1 MKKNIINNGSI
12 KGEPINGNP
21 AKNNPA
27 KNNSVKDSSVS
38 EKCEKLYNSIT
49 NINERYIEEAQR
61 QKLPAFAKT
70 QDAKKRWFSLRR
82 AAAVI
87 ISVLVLGSATAV
99 AASPALRSA
108 IIRFLSGGEMNK
120 IPLDLLEP
128 TAIPDQPSPG
138 SFSPEQ
144 FPAGAASTETLSTEE
159 ASVGSVPVEPG
170 VPMALGDI
178 TFLQGRTTNEH
189 FTATYISSPD
199 WLEAHRTPSGRL
211 LFSTHD
217 SESDGKTYYQLID
230 GKLELSTPESHHLEG
245 SVLLQNLSGVMSHGG
260 STEYASVTLPEM
272 IFQVDWQQLGEDIL
286 ILDTDASSRFDIG
299 STFGGTKDGASIE
312 GMYDGRFSVTPLKG
326 ETEWVQVS
334 FLFDSQLT
342 EYSYPFLF
350 SLRTGETADPLAG
363 IDLSAYPCVTYLT
376 ICDGKKSATAMAGDS
391 HDGLREIFIDL
402 ESGNITQETRLDP
415 PVSSCLYSL
424 TTSDHTVFYALGD
437 EQHADGYL
445 YDTETQTSKTLFR
458 GAAWGY
464 MWDYGFSDTYIRL
477 IGGNHA
483 VYYREPENEVYLVNL
498 ADGEMHLLESIPA
511 SHDVSFFWNN
521 ERTLLSISMK
531 TADAA
536 SRLAFYLPG
545 AENAWYFDWE
555 LPERIRENYG
565 SWYSEYGHLISAVS
579 EDDDRHYL
587 FLYQY
592 IP

>member
-1 MKKNIINNGSI
+1 MKKTFYAKENIINNR
-12 KGEPINGNP
+12 
-21 AKNNPA
+21 
-27 KNNSVKDSSVS
+27 SVKDNPIKKSSVS
-38 EKCEKLYNSIT
+38 EKCVNLYNSIT
-49 NINERYIEEAQR
+49 NINDRYIEEAQSR
-61 QKLPAFAKT
+61 KLPAFAKA
-70 QDAKKRWFSLRR
+70 QDTKKRWVLLRR
-82 AAAVI
+82 TAAVI
-87 ISVLVLGSATAV
+87 ISILVLGSATAV

-128 TAIPDQPSPG
+128 TAMPDQPSPEP
-138 SFSPEQ
+138 FSSE
-144 FPAGAASTETLSTEE
+144 A
-159 ASVGSVPVEPG
+159 ASVGSVSVEPG
-170 VPMALGDI
+170 VPVTLGDI
-178 TFLQGRTTNEH
+178 IFLQDLTTNEH
-189 FTATYISSPD
+189 FMATYITSSD

-217 SESDGKTYYQLID
+217 SESDGKTYYRLID
-230 GKLELSTPESHHLEG
+230 GKLELSMPESHHLEG
-245 SVLLQNLSGVMSHGG
+245 SVLLRNLSGVMSHGG

-272 IFQVDWQQLGEDIL
+272 TFQVDWQQLEKDIL

-312 GMYDGRFSVTPLKG
+312 GMYDGRFSVTPLNG

-350 SLRTGETADPLAG
+350 NLCTGETADPLAG
-363 IDLSAYPCVTYLT
+363 IDLSTYPCITYLT
-376 ICDGKKSATAMAGDS
+376 ICDDKKSATAMAGDS
-391 HDGLREIFIDL
+391 HDDLREIFIDL
-402 ESGNITQETRLDP
+402 ENGNITQETILDP
-415 PVSSCLYSL
+415 PVSSCLYSM

-445 YDTETQTSKTLFR
+445 YDTETQTSKTLFK

-464 MWDYGFSDTYIRL
+464 LWDYGFSDTYIRL

-483 VYYREPENEVYLVNL
+483 VYYKEPENEVYLMNL
-498 ADGEMHLLESIPA
+498 ADGEMHLLEGIPA

-545 AENAWYFDWE
+545 AEHAWYFDWE
-555 LPERIRENYG
+555 LPEGMRENYG

-579 EDDDRHYL
+579 DDDRHYL
-587 FLYQY
+587 CLYQY